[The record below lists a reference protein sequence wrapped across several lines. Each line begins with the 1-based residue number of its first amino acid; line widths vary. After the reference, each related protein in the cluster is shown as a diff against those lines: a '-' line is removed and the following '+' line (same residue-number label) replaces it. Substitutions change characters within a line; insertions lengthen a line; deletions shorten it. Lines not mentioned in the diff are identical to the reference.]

1 MNTEILD
8 KKYTALKEDIE
19 KYYNRIISN
28 QKEPLVINENLHY
41 IVDYLEQNTG
51 LFREQNSGLYC
62 EAFVRE
68 LTTENIL
75 VWDKELGEI
84 VCIDIDQLN
93 VQDRIQILEIYEI
106 ETPHLCL

>member
-28 QKEPLVINENLHY
+28 QKEPLIINENLHY
-41 IVDYLEQNTG
+41 TVDYLEQST
-51 LFREQNSGLYC
+51 GLYC
-62 EAFVRE
+62 EAFVRQ

-93 VQDRIQILEIYEI
+93 IQDKIQILEIYEI

>member
-8 KKYTALKEDIE
+8 KKYQELKEDIE

-28 QKEPLVINENLHY
+28 QKEPLIIDEDLHY
-41 IVDYLEQNTG
+41 IVDYLEQST
-51 LFREQNSGLYC
+51 GLYC
-62 EAFVRE
+62 EAFVRQ

-84 VCIDIDQLN
+84 VCIELEQLN
-93 VQDRIQILEIYEI
+93 VQDKIQILEIYEI

>member
-8 KKYTALKEDIE
+8 EKYKALKEDIE
-19 KYYNRIISN
+19 KYYQRIISN
-28 QKEPLVINENLHY
+28 QKEPLIIDKDLHY
-41 IVDYLEQNTG
+41 IVDYLDQST
-51 LFREQNSGLYC
+51 GLYC
-62 EAFVRE
+62 EAFVRQ

-93 VQDRIQILEIYEI
+93 VQDKIQILEIYEI
-106 ETPHLCL
+106 ETPQLCL

>member
-1 MNTEILD
+1 MNTEILE
-8 KKYTALKEDIE
+8 KKYQTLKEDID
-19 KYYNRIISN
+19 KYYNSIISK
-28 QKEPLVINENLHY
+28 QEKPLIIDENLHY

-51 LFREQNSGLYC
+51 TYC
-62 EAFVRE
+62 EAFVRQ

-93 VQDRIQILEIYEI
+93 VQDKIQILEIYEV

>member
-8 KKYTALKEDIE
+8 KEYKKLKEDIE
-19 KYYNRIISN
+19 EYYKHIISN
-28 QKEPLVINENLHY
+28 QKEPLVINEDLHY
-41 IVDYLEQNTG
+41 IVDYLDQNTV
-51 LFREQNSGLYC
+51 FYC
-62 EAFVRE
+62 EAFVRQ

-75 VWDKELGEI
+75 VWDKELGET

>member
-1 MNTEILD
+1 MNTEILE

-28 QKEPLVINENLHY
+28 QKEPLVINEDLPY
-41 IVDYLEQNTG
+41 IVDYLEQST
-51 LFREQNSGLYC
+51 GLYC
-62 EAFVRE
+62 EAFVRQ

-93 VQDRIQILEIYEI
+93 VQDKIQILEIYEI
-106 ETPHLCL
+106 EIPHLCL

>member
-1 MNTEILD
+1 MNTEILE

-19 KYYNRIISN
+19 KYYKRIISN
-28 QKEPLVINENLHY
+28 QKEPLIIDEDLPY
-41 IVDYLEQNTG
+41 IVDYLDPKT
-51 LFREQNSGLYC
+51 GLYC
-62 EAFVRE
+62 EAFVRQ

-93 VQDRIQILEIYEI
+93 VQDKIQILEIYEI
-106 ETPHLCL
+106 KTPHLCL

>member
-19 KYYNRIISN
+19 EYYNRIISN
-28 QKEPLVINENLHY
+28 QKEPLIIDEDLPY
-41 IVDYLEQNTG
+41 IVDYLEQST
-51 LFREQNSGLYC
+51 GLYC
-62 EAFVRE
+62 EAFVRQ

-84 VCIDIDQLN
+84 ICIDIDQLN
-93 VQDRIQILEIYEI
+93 VQDKIQILEIYEI
-106 ETPHLCL
+106 KTPHLCL

>member
-28 QKEPLVINENLHY
+28 QKEPLIIDEDLPY
-41 IVDYLEQNTG
+41 IVDYLDQNT
-51 LFREQNSGLYC
+51 GLYC
-62 EAFVRE
+62 EAFVRQ

-93 VQDRIQILEIYEI
+93 VQDKIQILEIYEI
-106 ETPHLCL
+106 ETPQLCL

>member
-1 MNTEILD
+1 MNTEILE
-8 KKYTALKEDIE
+8 KEYQKLKEDIKE
-19 KYYNRIISN
+19 YYNRIILN
-28 QKEPLVINENLHY
+28 QKEPLIIDEDLHY
-41 IVDYLEQNTG
+41 IVDYLDYNT
-51 LFREQNSGLYC
+51 GLYC
-62 EAFVRE
+62 EAFVRQ

-75 VWDKELGEI
+75 VWDKELGET

>member
-8 KKYTALKEDIE
+8 KKYIALKEDIE

-41 IVDYLEQNTG
+41 IVDYLDQNTG
-51 LFREQNSGLYC
+51 LYC
-62 EAFVRE
+62 GAFVRQ

-93 VQDRIQILEIYEI
+93 IQDKIQILEIYEI

>member
-8 KKYTALKEDIE
+8 KKYIALKEDIE

-41 IVDYLEQNTG
+41 IVDYLDQNT
-51 LFREQNSGLYC
+51 GLYC
-62 EAFVRE
+62 EAFVRQ

-93 VQDRIQILEIYEI
+93 IQDKIQILEIYEI

>member
-8 KKYTALKEDIE
+8 KKYIALKEDIE

-28 QKEPLVINENLHY
+28 QKEPLVINEDLHY
-41 IVDYLEQNTG
+41 IVDYLDNNT
-51 LFREQNSGLYC
+51 GLYC
-62 EAFVRE
+62 EAFVRQ

-84 VCIDIDQLN
+84 ICIDIDQLN
-93 VQDRIQILEIYEI
+93 VQDKIQILEIYEI
-106 ETPHLCL
+106 ETPQLCL

>member
-1 MNTEILD
+1 MNTEILE

-28 QKEPLVINENLHY
+28 QKEPLIIDEDLPY
-41 IVDYLEQNTG
+41 IVDYLEQST
-51 LFREQNSGLYC
+51 GLYC
-62 EAFVRE
+62 EAFVRQ

-75 VWDKELGEI
+75 VWDRGLGET

-93 VQDRIQILEIYEI
+93 VQDKIQILEIYEI
-106 ETPHLCL
+106 KTPHLCL

>member
-8 KKYTALKEDIE
+8 KKYQELKEDIE
-19 KYYNRIISN
+19 KYYKRIISN
-28 QKEPLVINENLHY
+28 QKKPLVINEDLPY

-51 LFREQNSGLYC
+51 LYC
-62 EAFVRE
+62 EAFVRQ

-75 VWDKELGEI
+75 VWDRGVGEI

-93 VQDRIQILEIYEI
+93 VQDKIQILEIYEI
-106 ETPHLCL
+106 KTPHLCL

>member
-1 MNTEILD
+1 MNTEILE
-8 KKYTALKEDIE
+8 KEYTALKEDIE

-28 QKEPLVINENLHY
+28 QKEPLIIDEDLRY
-41 IVDYLEQNTG
+41 IVDYLEQST
-51 LFREQNSGLYC
+51 GLYC
-62 EAFVRE
+62 EAFVRQ

>member
-1 MNTEILD
+1 MNTGILE
-8 KKYTALKEDIE
+8 KKYQELKEDIKE
-19 KYYNRIISN
+19 YYNRIILN
-28 QKEPLVINENLHY
+28 QKEPLIIDEDLHY
-41 IVDYLEQNTG
+41 IVDYLDYNT
-51 LFREQNSGLYC
+51 GLYC
-62 EAFVRE
+62 EAFVRQ

-93 VQDRIQILEIYEI
+93 VQDKIQILEIYEI

>member
-28 QKEPLVINENLHY
+28 QKEPLIIDEDLDY
-41 IVDYLEQNTG
+41 IVDYIEQNT
-51 LFREQNSGLYC
+51 GLYC
-62 EAFVRE
+62 EAFVRQ

-75 VWDKELGEI
+75 VWDRGLGEI
-84 VCIDIDQLN
+84 VCIDIGQLN
-93 VQDRIQILEIYEI
+93 LQDRIQILEIYEI

>member
-1 MNTEILD
+1 MKNTINVLFQT
-8 KKYTALKEDIE
+8 KKK
-19 KYYNRIISN
+19 
-28 QKEPLVINENLHY
+28 PLVINEDLDY

-51 LFREQNSGLYC
+51 LYC
-62 EAFVRE
+62 EAFVRQ

-93 VQDRIQILEIYEI
+93 VQDKIQILEIYEI

>member
-28 QKEPLVINENLHY
+28 QKEPLVINKDLHY
-41 IVDYLEQNTG
+41 IVDYLDQST
-51 LFREQNSGLYC
+51 GLYC
-62 EAFVRE
+62 EAFVRQ

-93 VQDRIQILEIYEI
+93 VQDKIQILEIYEI
-106 ETPHLCL
+106 KTPHLCL

>member
-19 KYYNRIISN
+19 EYYTRIISN
-28 QKEPLVINENLHY
+28 QKEPLVINEDLHY
-41 IVDYLEQNTG
+41 IVDYLEQST
-51 LFREQNSGLYC
+51 GLYC
-62 EAFVRE
+62 EAFVRQ

-93 VQDRIQILEIYEI
+93 VQDKIQILEIYEI

>member
-19 KYYNRIISN
+19 EYYNRIISN
-28 QKEPLVINENLHY
+28 QKEPLVIKEDLHY
-41 IVDYLEQNTG
+41 IVDYLDQNT
-51 LFREQNSGLYC
+51 GLYC
-62 EAFVRE
+62 EAFVRQ

-84 VCIDIDQLN
+84 VCIELNQLN
-93 VQDRIQILEIYEI
+93 IQDKIQILEIYET

>member
-1 MNTEILD
+1 MNTEILEE
-8 KKYTALKEDIE
+8 KYQKLKEDIE
-19 KYYNRIISN
+19 EYYTRIISN
-28 QKEPLVINENLHY
+28 QKEPLVINEDLHY
-41 IVDYLEQNTG
+41 IVDYLDQNTG
-51 LFREQNSGLYC
+51 LYY
-62 EAFVRE
+62 EAFVRQ

-75 VWDKELGEI
+75 VWDKELGET

>member
-19 KYYNRIISN
+19 EYYKHIISN
-28 QKEPLVINENLHY
+28 QKEPLIIDEDLPY
-41 IVDYLEQNTG
+41 IVDYLEQRT
-51 LFREQNSGLYC
+51 GLYC
-62 EAFVRE
+62 EAFVRQ

-75 VWDKELGEI
+75 VWDRGLGEI
-84 VCIDIDQLN
+84 ICIDIDQLN

-106 ETPHLCL
+106 KTPHLCL